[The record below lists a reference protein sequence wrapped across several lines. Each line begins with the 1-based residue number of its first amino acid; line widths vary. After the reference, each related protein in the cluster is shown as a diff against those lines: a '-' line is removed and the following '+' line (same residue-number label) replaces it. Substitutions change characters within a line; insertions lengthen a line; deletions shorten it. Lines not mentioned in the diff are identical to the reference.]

1 MNLEPVGSEIRL
13 HACQS
18 CQLSNFSIIPA
29 AIPSPWRP
37 SVLKLSAGFWL
48 RLLLSTGLTFDL
60 SVSFCCSVVVCSFC
74 NCRACLFL
82 SERGRRLSYR
92 LLRTAISSD
101 HSHTIVYS
109 VGISPVLKRYAGR
122 GVFRSCALLLN
133 GMRSLA
139 AFHSPTCHFLQLCF
153 FTERLRFTAF
163 NSPLRCHWSFMYS
176 NTHLHRLHLSH

>member
-1 MNLEPVGSEIRL
+1 MRFFFSPDVFKHLPYSRNFNIVLWTWNQWAVRLDSTPVRAVSFQTSPLYQQLFHHHDDRLYWNSQQGSG
-13 HACQS
+13 
-18 CQLSNFSIIPA
+18 
-29 AIPSPWRP
+29 
-37 SVLKLSAGFWL
+37 SASSGP
-48 RLLLSTGLTFDL
+48 TGLTFDL

-122 GVFRSCALLLN
+122 GVFRSRELLLN

-153 FTERLRFTAF
+153 FTERLRF
-163 NSPLRCHWSFMYS
+163 HSF
-176 NTHLHRLHLSH
+176 